1 MALRVCF
8 CAPIDGR
15 NRVCALPVLE
25 ESEMDMKKKSSFRRH
40 ASGNIRK
47 KGDTHRLA
55 AQLAPLEEQDKPA
68 AEYQTG
74 THLNSTNSQA
84 GREYGAIVVDNENLK
99 VPTDILETRD
109 EKRFL
114 GIEPVVLV
122 VLIIMLSFIAFIAWQ
137 ISLMPAR

>member
-1 MALRVCF
+1 M
-8 CAPIDGR
+8 
-15 NRVCALPVLE
+15 
-25 ESEMDMKKKSSFRRH
+25 SKKSSFRRH

-47 KGDTHRLA
+47 KGDTDRLA

-68 AEYQTG
+68 AEHQIG
-74 THLNSTNSQA
+74 SHLNLTNGQP
-84 GREYGAIVVDNENLK
+84 GRDYGAIIVDNENLK
-99 VPTDILETRD
+99 VPTDIVEGRE

-122 VLIIMLSFIAFIAWQ
+122 VLIIVLSFIAFIAWQ